1 MRAKQA
7 HKNFLVARGHW
18 ADINRRRAAITRRQT
33 SAAATEFGFLM
44 SPRRNCR
51 IDGQQ
56 AAAGSEARIAMN
68 DFRAK
73 FVRWLGRTPV
83 QTFLLC
89 PLAVVLFE
97 LALNRGRLT
106 IVPWGLPLLAWGYL
120 QYRLVGSYRLPRAG
134 GTSGMDVPPDRII
147 AAGPYRYTRNPMY
160 LGHLIF
166 LVGVV
171 LTFWSWFAVVLLIAR
186 AIWFQRRVWV
196 DEERLEKL
204 FGAEYVAY
212 CAQVKRWIPGVL

>member
-56 AAAGSEARIAMN
+56 TAAGSEARIAMN

-97 LALNRGRLT
+97 LAINRGRLT
-106 IVPWGLPLLAWGYL
+106 IVPWGLPLLAFACCAL
-120 QYRLVGSYRLPRAG
+120 AG
-134 GTSGMDVPPDRII
+134 I
-147 AAGPYRYTRNPMY
+147 AAAYTVGFCSSAGNGPTRSTP
-160 LGHLIF
+160 
-166 LVGVV
+166 
-171 LTFWSWFAVVLLIAR
+171 A
-186 AIWFQRRVWV
+186 AISS
-196 DEERLEKL
+196 
-204 FGAEYVAY
+204 G
-212 CAQVKRWIPGVL
+212 I